1 MEIKGR
7 FAIGGGQTVSEDN
20 NLESPT
26 GTSDFLWEVHR
37 YTNEYIR
44 FADTKAGF
52 IAGVSAALVGSLV
65 ASSLF
70 DSCFRSSLCQWS
82 KLQWAGIIGLLML
95 SVSLALSIAAIR
107 PRLWNS
113 TSVGFI
119 FWGSIAGHGSAREFT
134 KEVERLTAKGMNTAI
149 SDHLFVLAGIAKRK
163 YAYVDY
169 ALYVGAAG
177 GVLTCIVIF
186 VQHACK

>member
-1 MEIKGR
+1 
-7 FAIGGGQTVSEDN
+7 VSEDITP
-20 NLESPT
+20 EPPT
-26 GTSDFLWEVHR
+26 ETSDFLWEVHR

-70 DSCFRSSLCQWS
+70 DSCFRMSFNQWS
-82 KLQWAGIIGLLML
+82 KMQWTGVLGMLLL

-107 PRLWNS
+107 PRLWNP

-119 FWGSIAGHGSAREFT
+119 FWGSIAGHGSARRFT
-134 KEVERLTAKGMNTAI
+134 HAVHRLTEQEKNTAI

-169 ALYVGAAG
+169 ALYAGVAG
-177 GVLTCIVIF
+177 GALTCVVLF
-186 VQHACK
+186 VQHAWK